1 MKKTARPARRS
12 HRFAGNVKGTP
23 RKGGRQ
29 KGTPNKATAEVK
41 LFANRIVDDPVYLA
55 KLEKDVRARRV
66 HPSIESMLWHYAKG
80 RPVERHEIG
89 NPGDFSEMSNADL
102 LAESLLAQAALTEAM
117 RGR

>member
-1 MKKTARPARRS
+1 MRKTARPARRS
-12 HRFAGNVKGTP
+12 HRLTGNVKGKP
-23 RKGGRQ
+23 RKGGRK
-29 KGTPNKATAEVK
+29 KGTPNKVTTEAK

-80 RPVERHEIG
+80 RPVERHEVG
-89 NPGDFSEMSNADL
+89 NPGDFSEMSNAEL
-102 LAESLLAQAALTEAM
+102 LAESQSAQAALKEAM